1 MTFISSVLCYKVFTD
16 EKIFREDFLIK
27 QKMEKWM
34 LIIDKVIPSSVFITK
49 FNPREETIELSQS
62 NQKAKNQFEV
72 KNSEQLQTFMAK
84 TFLDKNSEA
93 TLILNNSTQPNN
105 LKKKIRTLIER
116 ERKNNQKKLQQKTIQ
131 DSVQKMKS
139 ITDNNMQNNRM
150 ALQPANTLSNMLN
163 FKNRSRLESKN
174 SVLTDQ
180 QTPHSLENSRKISN
194 HGNQNMNNI
203 PLPFRN
209 LVMKNKRNKESYGNI
224 EDINK
229 NNQNN
234 SLPLIA
240 QTQINENLDQ
250 DNLNNSCTSQPVKRK
265 CRRMRTIRNRQY
277 IIKNQDNQS
286 LNSNQITENII
297 NNNFI
302 LGYYRKDELSEQQ
315 TFSIK
320 LYSYYLEEIYVIVV
334 IDEESYEQKM
344 IREKNRLREFQLNSI
359 RFVNELSQQAK
370 SMFTELRNLQ
380 ISYMNLENSQNENI
394 VELKEQ
400 NLKAINFCFA
410 IINNID
416 NHIISNSY
424 IPTNIVEEDIKDID
438 LNQLVN
444 NLLQVL
450 QIHKDEKNL
459 KCVIYNIY
467 KQTLQSSSKYLTQLL
482 YNILN
487 LSFQICADHGLVQI
501 EIKEVNKTF
510 YTSYIEF
517 CIKHT
522 LKDDLFSIFN
532 FNEDQKLIFETSK
545 KLLEFISPYSKFFIK
560 QRRNFYAQIKF
571 YLYKDLNEVNIFN
584 RTRQTML
591 QYTLKGNEGN
601 HLIEQEECQS
611 DDLSVDFD
619 DVCANKMG
627 LQKETNKNTRNT
639 LRTYTIQPQN
649 TDQLTKLTQEQTDE
663 DIRQRKDTYL
673 SQQSKCAQQITSSVF
688 VEGIS
693 GYRIPFG
700 KLFAEQQKENQQF
713 MKQQQQ
719 QQNHNFNNDDQ
730 EGISDDYEYDEEQ
743 EETSK
748 IEDLNTNRQT
758 ETKVFKQKASNNK
771 KRQKIHRDQDSS
783 KEHNEENKIEND
795 THSPNQ
801 SKKRFSSR
809 LDTRNTS
816 QRSQYNIRSKKN
828 SCFNENNNETNQL
841 YFHERQVSSAIRE
854 DDEEITL
861 TKSNNSNSPQLKILQ
876 NDDMQL
882 NSEFEN
888 KQKMVIEQYNS
899 PSTSIHTDF
908 IHDNKDEI
916 KEFISNENTK
926 QKYKEK
932 SIFQNRYSKDNET
945 KNLLSN
951 S

>member
-16 EKIFREDFLIK
+16 ERIFREDFLIK

-116 ERKNNQKKLQQKTIQ
+116 EKINNQKKLYQKRIQ
-131 DSVQKMKS
+131 DNVQKMKS
-139 ITDNNMQNNRM
+139 IGDINSHNNNNKI
-150 ALQPANTLSNMLN
+150 LQQANTITNMLN
-163 FKNRSRLESKN
+163 FKNRSRIDSKN
-174 SVLTDQ
+174 SVFTDQ
-180 QTPHSLENSRKISN
+180 QTPYSLENSRKISN
-194 HGNQNMNNI
+194 NGNQNMNNI

-224 EDINK
+224 DEVNK
-229 NNQNN
+229 NN
-234 SLPLIA
+234 SLPLLA
-240 QTQINENLDQ
+240 QNQINENLEQ
-250 DNLNNSCTSQPVKRK
+250 ENLNNSYTSQPVQRK
-265 CRRMRTIRNRQY
+265 GRRMRTIRNRQY
-277 IIKNQDNQS
+277 IIKNQENPSQ
-286 LNSNQITENII
+286 NSNQISENIN

-344 IREKNRLREFQLNSI
+344 IREKNKLREFQLNSI

-370 SMFTELRNLQ
+370 NMFAELRNLQ
-380 ISYMNLENSQNENI
+380 ISYINLDNSQKESV

-400 NLKAINFCFA
+400 NLKAINYCFA

-424 IPTNIVEEDIKDID
+424 IPTNIVEEDIKEID
-438 LNQLVN
+438 LNQLIS

-467 KQTLQSSSKYLTQLL
+467 KERLQSSSKYLTQLL

-487 LSFQICADHGLVQI
+487 LSFQICADQGLVQI

-560 QRRNFYAQIKF
+560 QRKNFYAQIKF
-571 YLYKDLNEVNIFN
+571 YLYKDLNEINVFN

-601 HLIEQEECQS
+601 HLIEQEECLS
-611 DDLSVDFD
+611 EDLSIDFD

-627 LQKETNKNTRNT
+627 SHKETNKNTRNA
-639 LRTYTIQPQN
+639 LRTYTTQRQN
-649 TDQLTKLTQEQTDE
+649 TDQQTKLTQEQTDE

-673 SQQSKCAQQITSSVF
+673 SQQSRCAPQITSSVF

-693 GYRIPFG
+693 GYKIPFG
-700 KLFAEQQKENQQF
+700 KLFAEQQKENQYQV
-713 MKQQQQ
+713 KQQMQY
-719 QQNHNFNNDDQ
+719 HHNDDQ
-730 EGISDDYEYDEEQ
+730 EGISDDYECDEDQ

-748 IEDLNTNRQT
+748 VEDFNTNRQI
-758 ETKVFKQKASNNK
+758 ETKVYRQRNSNNK
-771 KRQKIHRDQDSS
+771 KLGKMQRDQDSS
-783 KEHNEENKIEND
+783 KEQSEENKIEND
-795 THSPNQ
+795 EQSQNV

-828 SCFNENNNETNQL
+828 SCFNENNNEANQL
-841 YFHERQVSSAIRE
+841 YFHERQISSAIRE

-861 TKSNNSNSPQLKILQ
+861 TKSNNSNFNQLKIIQ
-876 NDDMQL
+876 NDDMQN

-888 KQKMVIEQYNS
+888 KHKMTPEQFNS

-908 IHDNKDEI
+908 IHENKDEI
-916 KEFISNENTK
+916 KEIIQIQNSK
-926 QKYKEK
+926 LKYKEK
-932 SIFQNRYSKDNET
+932 SIFQSRYNKDNEA
-945 KNLLSN
+945 KNLLSEQ
-951 S
+951 

>member
-16 EKIFREDFLIK
+16 EKNFRQDFLIK

-62 NQKAKNQFEV
+62 NQKAKNQFQV

-116 ERKNNQKKLQQKTIQ
+116 ERQNNQKKLQQKRIQ
-131 DSVQKMKS
+131 DNAQKMKS
-139 ITDNNMQNNRM
+139 ISDSNVHNHKTT
-150 ALQPANTLSNMLN
+150 LQPVNTISNMLN
-163 FKNRSRLESKN
+163 YKNRSRLESKN
-174 SVLTDQ
+174 SVYTDQ
-180 QTPHSLENSRKISN
+180 QTPYSLENSRKISN
-194 HGNQNMNNI
+194 NGNQNMNNI

-209 LVMKNKRNKESYGNI
+209 QVMKNKRNRESYGNI
-224 EDINK
+224 EGLNK
-229 NNQNN
+229 NIQNN
-234 SLPLIA
+234 SLPLLA
-240 QTQINENLDQ
+240 QNQINENVEQ
-250 DNLNNSCTSQPVKRK
+250 ENLTNSCDSQLVQRK
-265 CRRMRTIRNRQY
+265 CRRMRTIRNTQN
-277 IIKNQDNQS
+277 IIKNQENQS
-286 LNSNQITENII
+286 LNNNQITENMI

-370 SMFTELRNLQ
+370 SMFAELRSLQ
-380 ISYMNLENSQNENI
+380 ISYMNLENSQNESI
-394 VELKEQ
+394 IELKEQ

-424 IPTNIVEEDIKDID
+424 IPTNIVEEDIKYID
-438 LNQLVN
+438 LNQLIN
-444 NLLQVL
+444 NLIQVL

-467 KQTLQSSSKYLTQLL
+467 KSTFQSSSKYLTQLL

-487 LSFQICADHGLVQI
+487 LSFQICADQGLVQI

-571 YLYKDLNEVNIFN
+571 YLYKDLNEVKIFN
-584 RTRQTML
+584 RTRKTML
-591 QYTLKGNEGN
+591 QYTLQGNKGN
-601 HLIEQEECQS
+601 HLIEQEDCQS
-611 DDLSVDFD
+611 DDLSIDFD

-627 LQKETNKNTRNT
+627 SQKETNKNTRNAQ
-639 LRTYTIQPQN
+639 RTYTLTERQN
-649 TDQLTKLTQEQTDE
+649 TDQLTKLTSEQTDE

-673 SQQSKCAQQITSSVF
+673 SQQTKRAPQMTSSVF

-700 KLFAEQQKENQQF
+700 KLFAEQQKENQQQ
-713 MKQQQQ
+713 MKQQLHQ
-719 QQNHNFNNDDQ
+719 HHNDDQ

-748 IEDLNTNRQT
+748 VEDLNSNHQNETRVYRQ
-758 ETKVFKQKASNNK
+758 KSNNNK
-771 KRQKIHRDQDSS
+771 KKGKIQKDQESN
-783 KEHNEENKIEND
+783 KEQNEENKIKND
-795 THSPNQ
+795 LNSPNQ

-828 SCFNENNNETNQL
+828 SCFNENNNEANQL
-841 YFHERQVSSAIRE
+841 QFHERQVSSAIRE

-861 TKSNNSNSPQLKILQ
+861 TKSSNSNPAQLKIQQ
-876 NDDMQL
+876 NDDMQQ
-882 NSEFEN
+882 NNEFEN
-888 KQKMVIEQYNS
+888 KQKAIIEQFNS

-908 IHDNKDEI
+908 IHENKDEI
-916 KEFISNENTK
+916 REFISTENTK
-926 QKYKEK
+926 QKFKEK
-932 SIFQNRYSKDNET
+932 SIFQNRYNKDNET
-945 KNLLSN
+945 KNLLFDQ
-951 S
+951 